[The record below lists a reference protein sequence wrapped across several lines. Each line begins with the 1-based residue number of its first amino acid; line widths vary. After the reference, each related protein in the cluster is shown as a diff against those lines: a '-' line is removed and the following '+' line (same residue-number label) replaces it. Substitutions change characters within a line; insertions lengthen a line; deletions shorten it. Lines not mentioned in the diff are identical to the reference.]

1 MNNAIVIP
9 CTDQCDPECKGEQ
22 TFYLDVVGL
31 TQEQVDAIVLT
42 EGCVTLHLSHEQ
54 MKINHLSAN
63 DPSYCPIEKGV
74 KVDLSLDTIC
84 INCAQ

>member
-1 MNNAIVIP
+1 MDNAITIP
-9 CTDQCDPECKGEQ
+9 CTDQCDPECKGEK
-22 TFYLDVVGL
+22 TFHLGIIGL
-31 TQEQVDAIVLT
+31 TQEQVDAIELT
-42 EGCVTLHLSHEQ
+42 EGCVTLYLSHEQ
-54 MKINHLSAN
+54 MKINQLSAN